1 MLSKRKRSGCLR
13 CDATSFSIA
22 IGNLLWEIAHF
33 PLYTLWSTGTL
44 AEQVFAI
51 VHCTAGDLV
60 IALCA
65 LALGLLAAGDT
76 RWPVAGFARVA
87 FFAVI
92 AGVGYTIFSERLNVE
107 VRKSW
112 AYSPAMPIVPFLGVG
127 LTPLLQ
133 WVLVPIAAFLFVRRA
148 NSGFPR

>member
-1 MLSKRKRSGCLR
+1 MNPPRALQAQALWLSAMRRYFAC
-13 CDATSFSIA
+13 IA

-33 PLYTLWSTGTL
+33 PLYALWSTGTL

-87 FFAVI
+87 FQASQGNGTGIASHTCPRYIRPFA
-92 AGVGYTIFSERLNVE
+92 FLERL
-107 VRKSW
+107 
-112 AYSPAMPIVPFLGVG
+112 MPS
-127 LTPLLQ
+127 TPHAPHCLKKNATL
-133 WVLVPIAAFLFVRRA
+133 A
-148 NSGFPR
+148 